1 MGIRIKDMTPQPK
14 ITDGDYFVID
24 GEDGTRKVP
33 VENLLVLTGT
43 SSPSANDGVDGEMY
57 AQISSGKISGM
68 YVKLP
73 TYGWQPTPVGGS
85 YFKEFTITERDVST
99 STFRVYETP
108 PNS

>member
-33 VENLLVLTGT
+33 VENLLVLTGEDTPT
-43 SSPSANDGVDGEMY
+43 SDVGVDGEMY
-57 AQISSGKISGM
+57 AQISLGKISGM

-73 TYGWQPTPVGGS
+73 NYGWQPTPVGGS
-85 YFKEFTITERDVST
+85 YFKEMEITEGSYSHNT
-99 STFRVYETP
+99 ISITG
-108 PNS
+108 